1 MSSLAGSAVQSFP
14 VAASDCM
21 LSGSLEAQ
29 GFLRLPGVLGAVD
42 VAAMAA
48 HVDACDG
55 DDAGTRNLLQHA
67 WCRAL
72 VAPLRL
78 RLRDLGVLAEDALA
92 VQCTLFRKSQSRNWK
107 VALHQDLSIPVA
119 EKVAN
124 EALSGWSHKEGS
136 HFVQP
141 PTALLER
148 LTVVRIH
155 LDPCTDSDGPL
166 RVVPGSHLVGKLSA
180 QRASALRE
188 ERGETQCT
196 ARPGD
201 LLIMRPL
208 LLHASS
214 KASRPQGRRRVLH
227 FLFGPSDPGH
237 ALRWSLAI

>member
-1 MSSLAGSAVQSFP
+1 MSSPACSAVQSFP
-14 VAASDCM
+14 DAAFGSM

-42 VAAMAA
+42 LVAMTAQLE
-48 HVDACDG
+48 ACDG
-55 DDAGTRNLLQHA
+55 DEAGTRNLLQHA

-78 RLRDLGVLAEDALA
+78 RLRDLGVLAEDAFA

-119 EKVAN
+119 EKVADA
-124 EALSGWSHKEGS
+124 ALSGWSHKEGS

-141 PTALLER
+141 PAALLER

-166 RVVPGSHLVGKLSA
+166 RVVPGSHRAGKLTAQSA
-180 QRASALRE
+180 RALRQD
-188 ERGETQCT
+188 RGETACT
-196 ARPGD
+196 AQPGD

-227 FLFGPSDPGH
+227 FLFAPSDPGH
-237 ALRWSLAI
+237 GLRWSLAI